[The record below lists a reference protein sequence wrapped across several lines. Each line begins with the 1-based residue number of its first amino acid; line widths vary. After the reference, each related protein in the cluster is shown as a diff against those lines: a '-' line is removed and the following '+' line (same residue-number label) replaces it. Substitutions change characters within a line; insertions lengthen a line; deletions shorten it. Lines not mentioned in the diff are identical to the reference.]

1 MSISGARSD
10 VGRVRRSNQD
20 GGYAGSYL
28 FVVADGMGGHAG
40 GDVASHI
47 TVNHL
52 VSLDREHE
60 SIDAARDALRDAML
74 EANAMLIKVVDE
86 YPQLAGLG
94 TTASAILRVGNQAVI
109 AHIGDSRVYRLRG
122 DEFTQLTRDH
132 TFVQK
137 LIDTGQITVEEAA
150 IHPRRSVLMRVLGD
164 VDAAPTIDLE
174 VIDLEARDVFLLCSD
189 GLTGV
194 VPDADIHEV
203 LGKSG
208 APQTLANELVTRS
221 LAEGAP
227 DNVTVILARDLETTT
242 AKSTKLIGSAS
253 GENPLRT
260 LPTTNTTGVDIPR
273 AKPSSLPVHTGGL
286 PITQV
291 VSADAVE
298 HEFRSRRL
306 RRRLI
311 LAAIIVAV
319 VGAIVIAAIAF
330 ARWTQSHYFLSSGT
344 TTVVINQGIPQTL
357 LGIPLS
363 SQFSDTG
370 IKLND
375 LSAYTRDEISHT
387 VSFDSLDAALA
398 AAKALTQN
406 AN

>member
-20 GGYAGSYL
+20 GGYAGTYL

-47 TVNHL
+47 TVTHL
-52 VSLDREHE
+52 AALDREFETIE
-60 SIDAARDALRDAML
+60 SARDALRDAML
-74 EANAMLIKVVDE
+74 EANAMLITVVDV

-94 TTASAILRVGNQAVI
+94 TTASAMLRVGNQAVI
-109 AHIGDSRVYRLRG
+109 AHIGDSRVYRLRT

-137 LIDTGQITVEEAA
+137 LIDTGQISVEEAA
-150 IHPRRSVLMRVLGD
+150 HHPRRSVLMRVLGD
-164 VDAAPTIDLE
+164 VDASPSIDVDVFEL
-174 VIDLEARDVFLLCSD
+174 DPNDVFLLCSD

-194 VPDADIHEV
+194 VSDDDIRLV
-203 LGKSG
+203 LGKSA

-227 DNVTVILARDLETTT
+227 DNVTVIVARDLETTT

-253 GENPLRT
+253 GANPLKA
-260 LPTTNTTGVDIPR
+260 LSAANTTGVDIPR

-286 PITQV
+286 PLSEI
-291 VSADAVE
+291 VSADAIE
-298 HEFRSRRL
+298 SRVRAVVV
-306 RRRLI
+306 RRRII
-311 LAAIIVAV
+311 LAAVILAVIGALIIA
-319 VGAIVIAAIAF
+319 GIAF
-330 ARWTQSHYFLSSGT
+330 ARWTQTHYFLASGAS
-344 TTVVINQGIPQTL
+344 TVVINQGIPQNL

-363 SQFSDTG
+363 SQFADTG
-370 IKLND
+370 IKLAD
-375 LSAYTRDEISHT
+375 LPTYTRDEISNT

-398 AAKALTQN
+398 AAKALTPN
-406 AN
+406 AQ